1 MKKAFGF
8 LKSNILIF
16 IGALLLLLFM
26 NYLSMGGTTLA
37 LGIFATVLAIYYI
50 VIGVLGIFIGDKFNA
65 FTRKIFDIIAI
76 SLFALFFFTGSI
88 FNLIS
93 MIDLS
98 TDPNFPQTFG
108 PTAWLVEIIALLT
121 SLALAG
127 FYPFV
132 RLIKGEGLK
141 KLGYLFAALFAL
153 GLLLDSLFDFQ
164 GFAITLGDIPFV
176 YVTLLFAFS
185 FYLFETLG
193 EAKEEPKAVEQ
204 KAPAK
209 EEKKEEAIPQNAP
222 LEEKTKED
230 KVEEESIKEEDV

>member
-65 FTRKIFDIIAI
+65 FTRRIFDIIAI

-176 YVTLLFAFS
+176 YFFLEIIFVYYLFAS
-185 FYLFETLG
+185 F
-193 EAKEEPKAVEQ
+193 KESNE
-204 KAPAK
+204 
-209 EEKKEEAIPQNAP
+209 EEAIPQNAP